1 LITISQALVRSAETL
16 VKISD
21 TPSLDAQTILAH
33 CLGKSR
39 TWLLTHPE
47 ENLTASD
54 FSSLQQE
61 INTLKR
67 GIPLPYVL
75 GHWEFYGLEFTVTP
89 DTLIPRPETE
99 LLVDRAL
106 DWLNLQPK
114 PCLAADIGT
123 GSGCIAVALAKNHL
137 NVSFIATDI
146 SYPALKTARL
156 NSIQHNVGDQVIFL
170 QTDLLPPIADR
181 FDLICANLPYIPT
194 KTLQNL
200 DVSGREPEL
209 ALNGG
214 PDGLDLIGK
223 LLQEAPIQITPG
235 GFLLIE
241 IDSSQGDKARTL
253 AQQAFPSAEIE
264 ILPDLSGK
272 DRLVTIQLPDINK
285 FDQRI

>member
-1 LITISQALVRSAETL
+1 MITISQALISSAETL
-16 VKISD
+16 VEISD

-39 TWLLTHPE
+39 TWLLSHPE
-47 ENLTASD
+47 QNLTAAD
-54 FSSLQQE
+54 FASLQQE
-61 INTLKR
+61 IDALKK

-75 GHWEFYGLEFTVTP
+75 GHWEFYGLEFMITP

-114 PCLAADIGT
+114 PCLVADIGT
-123 GSGCIAVALAKNHL
+123 GSGCIAVALAKNHP
-137 NVSFIATDI
+137 NVSIIATDI
-146 SYPALKTARL
+146 SYPALKTARF
-156 NSIQHNVGDQVIFL
+156 NSIQHNVRDQIIFL
-170 QTDLLPPIADR
+170 QKDLLPPIADR

-194 KTLQNL
+194 QTLQNL
-200 DVSGREPEL
+200 EVSGREPEL

-214 PDGLDLIGK
+214 PDGLNLIRK
-223 LLQEAPIQITPG
+223 LFHEAPIQITPG

-241 IDSSQGDKARTL
+241 IDSSQGARAQTL

-272 DRLVTIQLPDINK
+272 DRLVTIHLPDTKK
-285 FDQRI
+285 FDRRV